1 MAEIATPDIADAYPD
16 DIDVL
21 APILRNF
28 GGRENFYGAVVTIKC
43 HEDNSLVKQQA
54 ASDGNGQVM
63 VVDGGGSLRRAL
75 LGDQVAATAA
85 ANGWAGLIIWGAVRD
100 VDALAHIGLGVQ
112 ALAAIPVKTDK
123 RGLGDLD
130 VPVTF
135 GGVTFASGDWVYAD
149 NNGVLRAAQQ
159 LDLSKTI

>member
-1 MAEIATPDIADAYPD
+1 MADIATPDIADAYPD
-16 DIDVL
+16 DVDVL

-28 GGRENFYGAVVTIKC
+28 GGRENFFGAVVTIKC
-43 HEDNSLVKQQA
+43 HEDNSLVKEQA
-54 ASDGNGQVM
+54 ATAGDGRVM

-85 ANGWAGLIIWGAVRD
+85 ANGWSGLIIWGAVRD
-100 VDALAHIGLGVQ
+100 IDALAHTGIGVQ
-112 ALAAIPVKTDK
+112 ALAPIPVKTEK

-149 NNGVLRAAQQ
+149 NNGVLRAGQE
-159 LDLSKTI
+159 LDLSKAI